1 MGLASNLYRGRTDF
15 DFPHIWKQVFGPL
28 SPTARRDG
36 GEND

>member
-1 MGLASNLYRGRTDF
+1 MMPPEPD
-15 DFPHIWKQVFGPL
+15 PHIWKQVFGPL